1 MPENVYTVGQLNNY
15 IKNMFAQEPFLRN
28 LLVSGEVSNCKYHS
42 SGHIYFT
49 LKDSAGSVKCVMFAG
64 NRQTGLSFRMNDGDK
79 VVVKGYLDVYVR
91 DGAYQ
96 LYAQKITQEGAGELY
111 ERFMM
116 LKEELEERGMFA
128 SEYKRA
134 IPQNSKKVGVVT
146 ASTGAAIR
154 DIINVSKR
162 RNPYIEIILYPAIV
176 QGADAAPSIVRGIK
190 ALENYGVDVMIV
202 GRGGG
207 SIEDLWAFNEE
218 VVAQAIFDCRIPII
232 SAVGHEVDF
241 TIADFVADMR
251 AATPSAAAELAV
263 REIRETDREIVSRAE
278 ELERC
283 MKILIN
289 RKREMAGNLQ
299 RQLKVLSPLLKL
311 RNMKDR
317 AAHTQASLYDAMD
330 RLIEARKHRL
340 SLQSLELDGLS
351 PLKRLES
358 GFAYVADMSG
368 KRIKS
373 VEQVSRGDKI
383 ELALTDGYI
392 SADVTDIREK
402 KNG

>member
-49 LKDSAGSVKCVMFAG
+49 LKDSVGSVKCVMFAG

-79 VVVKGYLDVYVR
+79 VVAKGYLDVYVR

-218 VVAQAIFDCRIPII
+218 IVAQAIFDCRIPII

-289 RKREMAGNLQ
+289 RKREMTGNLQ